1 MELHAKQNPDQDVS
15 GNNGGQGEGNAD
27 LEEVAVGN
35 FVAFLAQDADA
46 GDVGGSADGGAVA
59 AQGGAGQQTEVQGGG
74 VDAHLHGDAG
84 R

>member
-35 FVAFLAQDADA
+35 LVAFLAQDADT
-46 GDVGGSADGGAVA
+46 GDVGGSADGGDVA
-59 AQGGAGQQTEVQGGG
+59 AQSSTGEQTEIQR
-74 VDAHLHGDAG
+74 DSH
-84 R
+84 RIW